1 MHPPPE
7 QVPCGAHGGR
17 IHLRLWEHPATK
29 QDRNV
34 LCIDRVVFSVAT
46 MDRFH
51 LERVPED
58 KRNPFARTEV
68 GQPIPGE
75 EAFDA
80 DDEIGPVGCH
90 GFEKRFWASRHIP
103 VDKNL
108 AILVQDA
115 EVHGAGMQIDATV
128 KLVLFRVE
136 SH

>member
-1 MHPPPE
+1 
-7 QVPCGAHGGR
+7 
-17 IHLRLWEHPATK
+17 
-29 QDRNV
+29 
-34 LCIDRVVFSVAT
+34 

-51 LERVPED
+51 LERVSKD
-58 KRNPFARTEV
+58 KRNPFARTEL
-68 GQPIPGE
+68 GQPIPGH

-80 DDEIGPVGCH
+80 DDEIGPVGRH

-115 EVHGAGMQIDATV
+115 EVYGAGMQIDATV
-128 KLVLFRVE
+128 KVVLLRVE